1 MVENLLPETA
11 VDPPPVR
18 SGPGEGAPRALRRV
32 PCALVSAAAAGLPT
46 TQQGVDVSER
56 VQNRSAG
63 QSPVTKAER
72 RLAAQLAAK
81 KAAEAKRRR
90 QSILGAL
97 AGVAVV
103 GVLIGVFVVVNSGD
117 DDKKSTAASPSATAT
132 AEAVEP
138 TAAAPQQ
145 LPPGTDPALATRPK
159 VGPGTGELK
168 KLTLT
173 TLVKGKGPAVKAG
186 QQITT
191 NYVGV
196 FYKDGKEF
204 DASWNNG
211 QPATFPIGVGQ
222 VIKGW
227 DQGLVG
233 VPVGS
238 RVQLDIPADLAYG
251 NDSSGG
257 RPAGPLRFVVDV
269 LAAQ

>member
-1 MVENLLPETA
+1 M
-11 VDPPPVR
+11 
-18 SGPGEGAPRALRRV
+18 
-32 PCALVSAAAAGLPT
+32 
-46 TQQGVDVSER
+46 SER

-63 QSPVTKAER
+63 QGPAKAER

-81 KAAEAKRRR
+81 KAAEKKRRL

-97 AGVAVV
+97 AGLAVV
-103 GVLIGVFVVVNSGD
+103 GVLITVFVVVNQGKD
-117 DDKKSTAASPSATAT
+117 DAP
-132 AEAVEP
+132 EQP
-138 TAAAPQQ
+138 AAAPSASEPAEEQPTAPPAPQ
-145 LPPGTDPALATRPK
+145 LPEGSDPALATKPK
-159 VGPGTGELK
+159 VEAGKGELT
-168 KLTLT
+168 KLKVT
-173 TLVKGKGPAVKAG
+173 TLIEGKGPAVKSG

-204 DASWNNG
+204 DASWNGG

-222 VIKGW
+222 VLKGW

-233 VPVGS
+233 VKVGS

-251 NDSSGG
+251 KNPPEGY
-257 RPAGPLRFVVDV
+257 PAGALRFVVDV